1 MNKALNITLPPA
13 WSIRNQSGSSQR
25 GGENAF
31 HSLGLAGP
39 CVLDQRADWTKTS
52 KFTARVK
59 ELRIHPVHRKQRL
72 DCSSLFQCTL
82 IPGCKEILHIYIHWT
97 RRKKKIICIN
107 IYLMYICVCV
117 CVYFHSSAPILAN
130 RWNKLIFEKSDTHKK
145 EVCVSN
151 TLYQLLKNSSL
162 IYTWIINK
170 VYICFKEAL

>member
-52 KFTARVK
+52 KFTAWVK
-59 ELRIHPVHRKQRL
+59 ELRIQSSTQKATLRLQLSISVHAYPRGQGNI
-72 DCSSLFQCTL
+72 T
-82 IPGCKEILHIYIHWT
+82 YIHSLNQ
-97 RRKKKIICIN
+97 KKEKIICIN
-107 IYLMYICVCV
+107 IYLMYIYMYVCA
-117 CVYFHSSAPILAN
+117 YFRSSTPILAN

-145 EVCVSN
+145 EVCISN

-170 VYICFKEAL
+170 VYMCFKEAL